1 MGSSEQL
8 SALSQD
14 FLTRR
19 PKSVRSEI
27 GQFLTPKVLRDRLVS
42 QVDLSAGMKVLD
54 PGVGTGEFL
63 KSCLEIEPNL
73 LVEGWD
79 IDHHALDVARQLVP
93 DAVLKQQSA
102 LDQEL
107 VPIFDVVI
115 GNPPYFEMRN
125 LEERHKAKF
134 RDVVG
139 GRPNIFS
146 LFFSVGLGMLKEGGL
161 LGYVVPPSMNNGAY
175 FSKLRSFIKQN
186 SAIEFFEVYN
196 DNNLFQDAQ
205 TAVQLIVLRKGSSS
219 SKFTVDLGAFSGN
232 TKSRVVFSADTE
244 ALERE
249 FVGRTTLWQLGYE
262 AVTGSLVWNQNKDLL
277 RKAKTDDNIP
287 LLWAHNITEEREI
300 KLDDSNQKKPQYIEI
315 NDSLKGPAIIVNRI
329 TGSVGNGNLRCAIVP
344 TDFRFVGENHVNVIR
359 VRNNIKPLIQW
370 DELLTLL
377 RMPGINKRIQLLTGN
392 TQISATELT
401 YFVPLD
407 IAFETQPES
416 IYQQSA
422 QEPLF

>member
-1 MGSSEQL
+1 MELNDQL
-8 SALSQD
+8 STLSQD
-14 FLTRR
+14 FLARR

-27 GQFLTPKVLRDRLVS
+27 GQFLTPKILRERLVS
-42 QVDLSAGMKVLD
+42 QIDLSAGMKVLD

-63 KSCLEIEPNL
+63 KSCLEKEPDL
-73 LVEGWD
+73 LTEGWD
-79 IDHHALDVARQLVP
+79 IDPHALEVAKQLVP
-93 DAVLKQQSA
+93 SAVLKQQSA

-107 VPIFDVVI
+107 TPIFDVVI

-125 LEERHKAKF
+125 LEVRHKAKF
-134 RDVVG
+134 KDVVG

-146 LFFSVGLGMLKEGGL
+146 LFFTVGLGMLKEGGL

-196 DNNLFQDAQ
+196 DNKLFQDAQ
-205 TAVQLIVLRKGSSS
+205 TAVQLIVLRKGPSS

-232 TKSRVVFSADTE
+232 TKSRVVFGADTE
-244 ALERE
+244 ALANE

-277 RKAKTDDNIP
+277 RNEKTDRRIP

-300 KLDDSNQKKPQYIEI
+300 VLDEANPKKPQYIELD
-315 NDSLKGPAIIVNRI
+315 DSLKGPAIIVNRI

-344 TDFRFVGENHVNVIR
+344 KDFPFLGENHVNVIR
-359 VRNNIKPLIQW
+359 VRDNIKPLVNW

-377 RMPGINKRIQLLTGN
+377 RMPGINKRVQLLTGN
-392 TQISATELT
+392 TQVSATELT

-407 IAFETQPES
+407 ITVDREPEL
-416 IYQQSA
+416 IHAQSK